1 MTTLGQLA
9 DFAHPQPV
17 AEPGP
22 PLGKAYRGQLSRR
35 QAYVGGEK
43 LLLRPILAGIFAIG
57 QACNASVLHLDEK
70 IGAVTFAIKHHGKT
84 MKQRISP
91 KLVRAW
97 LVRHIIFKARD
108 DVAFQHLQQAW
119 IDGLAHH
126 KKWLA
131 VHGVDPNN
139 QPSHSDTGA
148 RARCSAWVIAWCC
161 RSKREHGH
169 QHREQLPLAG
179 PPPSTLCKAQNSMKR
194 PGFGQPEF

>member
-1 MTTLGQLA
+1 MVASGTMSVYHSQQGHPDYRLGAYIGRSFPATIAQTWPAQPSRRGFVISGKHCGLMTTLGQLA

-126 KKWLA
+126 K
-131 VHGVDPNN
+131 
-139 QPSHSDTGA
+139 
-148 RARCSAWVIAWCC
+148 
-161 RSKREHGH
+161 
-169 QHREQLPLAG
+169 
-179 PPPSTLCKAQNSMKR
+179 
-194 PGFGQPEF
+194 

>member
-35 QAYVGGEK
+35 QAYVGGGK

-84 MKQRISP
+84 MKQ
-91 KLVRAW
+91 L
-97 LVRHIIFKARD
+97 F
-108 DVAFQHLQQAW
+108 F
-119 IDGLAHH
+119 
-126 KKWLA
+126 
-131 VHGVDPNN
+131 
-139 QPSHSDTGA
+139 
-148 RARCSAWVIAWCC
+148 
-161 RSKREHGH
+161 
-169 QHREQLPLAG
+169 LAG
-179 PPPSTLCKAQNSMKR
+179 MRIRPARMAFCRVLSFNSS
-194 PGFGQPEF
+194 FLATSASLA

>member
-22 PLGKAYRGQLSRR
+22 PLGKAYRGQSSRR

-70 IGAVTFAIKHHGKT
+70 NRAVTFAIKHHGKT
-84 MKQRISP
+84 MKQRISL

-131 VHGVDPNN
+131 VHGVDPIIRR
-139 QPSHSDTGA
+139 GA
-148 RARCSAWVIAWCC
+148 QTQALARDVMLGSLLGVAVVTPTMAINVDNGCLS
-161 RSKREHGH
+161 RRL
-169 QHREQLPLAG
+169 RPPLFAK
-179 PPPSTLCKAQNSMKR
+179 PRTP
-194 PGFGQPEF
+194 